1 MDGGHGSVVLAKHVG
16 EQVRLEPVLHGG
28 ACQFEHVAF
37 HRSQSDEEEHQC
49 DQQDGVTSEDPYIAR
64 YGAVDEATQ
73 KERIPDDAHAQ
84 HRLHDRQENNMQFG
98 VSGDVQHPA
107 KDRDIE
113 FRVVHW
119 FLPSPRRKRFSA
131 RKTWGI
137 FVRLVQ
143 PRCTMRYTQSSGRLA
158 RGAPVIQ
165 G

>member
-1 MDGGHGSVVLAKHVG
+1 MAL
-16 EQVRLEPVLHGG
+16 
-28 ACQFEHVAF
+28 

-49 DQQDGVTSEDPYIAR
+49 DQQDGVTRENPRIAR
-64 YGAVDEATQ
+64 YSAVDEASQ

-107 KDRDIE
+107 EDRDIE

-119 FLPSPRRKRFSA
+119 FRPSPRRKRFSA

-143 PRCTMRYTQSSGRLA
+143 PRCAMRYTQSSGRLA